1 MRNILVG
8 AALLVLMTAAI
19 LPGQYLPGQYSRRR
33 PSSATVGAGPY
44 NGPAVSFNGTVKS
57 LTKKEIII
65 DLDAEQESLT
75 LRRSGKT
82 KFFKDDKEIKA
93 ADIPVGTHVTLDAT
107 RDGDQ
112 KLSALK
118 VMVAPAATPAGTPAA
133 AKASNP

>member
-1 MRNILVG
+1 
-8 AALLVLMTAAI
+8 MTAAV
-19 LPGQYLPGQYSRRR
+19 LPGQYSRRR
-33 PSSATVGAGPY
+33 AAAATATAGPY
-44 NGPAVSFNGTVKS
+44 NGPAVSFSGTVKS
-57 LTKKEIII
+57 LSKKEIII
-65 DLDAEQESLT
+65 DMDSEQSLT

-118 VMVAPAATPAGTPAA
+118 VMVAPAAPPGTPATA
-133 AKASNP
+133 AKAAANP

>member
-1 MRNILVG
+1 MRNILVWT
-8 AALLVLMTAAI
+8 ALLVAMTAAV
-19 LPGQYLPGQYSRRR
+19 LPGQYSRRR
-33 PSSATVGAGPY
+33 SVATATAAPY
-44 NGPAVSFNGTVKS
+44 NGPAVSFNGTVKA

-65 DLDAEQESLT
+65 DLDSEDESLT

-93 ADIPVGTHVTLDAT
+93 ADIRVGTHVTLDAT

-118 VMVAPAATPAGTPAA
+118 VMVAPAAAAGTAAPAA
-133 AKASNP
+133 AKVTNP

>member
-1 MRNILVG
+1 MKNVLVWT
-8 AALLVLMTAAI
+8 ALLAAMTAAV
-19 LPGQYLPGQYSRRR
+19 LPGQYSRRR
-33 PSSATVGAGPY
+33 SVATATAGPY
-44 NGPAVSFNGTVKS
+44 NGPAVSFNGTVKA

-65 DLDAEQESLT
+65 DLDSEEESLT

-118 VMVAPAATPAGTPAA
+118 VMVAPAAAPAGTSVAAPAAA
-133 AKASNP
+133 AKATNP

>member
-1 MRNILVG
+1 MRNILVWTV
-8 AALLVLMTAAI
+8 LLVAMTAAI
-19 LPGQYLPGQYSRRR
+19 LPGQYSRRR
-33 PSSATVGAGPY
+33 SVATATAGPY
-44 NGPAVSFNGTVKS
+44 TGPAVSFNGTVKS

-65 DLDAEQESLT
+65 DLDSEQESLT

-93 ADIPVGTHVTLDAT
+93 ADVPVGTHVTLDAT

-118 VMVAPAATPAGTPAA
+118 VMVAPAGTPAA

>member
-1 MRNILVG
+1 MRNILVWT
-8 AALLVLMTAAI
+8 ALWVAMTAAV
-19 LPGQYLPGQYSRRR
+19 LPGQYLPGQCGRRR
-33 PSSATVGAGPY
+33 ATAATATAGPY

-65 DLDAEQESLT
+65 DLDSEEESLT

-118 VMVAPAATPAGTPAA
+118 VMVAPPA
-133 AKASNP
+133 

>member
-1 MRNILVG
+1 MRNILVWT
-8 AALLVLMTAAI
+8 ALLMALTVAV
-19 LPGQYLPGQYSRRR
+19 LPGQYSRRR
-33 PSSATVGAGPY
+33 SVATATPGPY

-57 LTKKEIII
+57 LTKKEISI
-65 DLDAEQESLT
+65 DLDSAQESLT

-118 VMVAPAATPAGTPAA
+118 VMVAPAATPGTPAA
-133 AKASNP
+133 AKATNP

>member
-1 MRNILVG
+1 MSMRNILVG
-8 AALLVLMTAAI
+8 TALLVAMMAV
-19 LPGQYLPGQYSRRR
+19 LPGQYSRRR
-33 PSSATVGAGPY
+33 SVATATAGPY

-65 DLDAEQESLT
+65 DLDSEEESLT

-118 VMVAPAATPAGTPAA
+118 VMVAPVAAPGTAAPAA
-133 AKASNP
+133 AKATNP